1 MPAGRMLPA
10 GRNNRPGVRMLTSRQ
25 KQIVGTLLG
34 RDEFTPVSEIAA
46 TLGISGRTVLRELSA
61 LSVDLRA
68 FRATVERK
76 SSRGVRLQ
84 CPRETLQE
92 LTRVVLGKTKLV
104 LCSKEERRRFIL
116 ATLLQNGEPVKMQY
130 FTATLAVTDATVGAD
145 LDRLDNWLEEHN
157 IRLIRKPGVGVYL
170 SGDEWSLRNGMLNLF
185 FDAHEY
191 QSIQS
196 MLSSREALEEM
207 AEQDILSF
215 LDAPL
220 LWAVQAALE
229 AERPIRTLLRAD
241 KNYFEFLICA
251 YYMIR
256 RARQGHPFHGSPARM
271 SEWIKSA
278 EYSFMHSVLERL
290 RVVSDCALI
299 EDEMDYL
306 MLQLQV
312 THGRSA
318 YPEQT
323 IQTLQPV
330 IQEIIRIAESE
341 TGYLLENNGTFF
353 HGLCEHLIPAVNR
366 MRLHLEIK
374 NPLLESVKIHYP
386 QLYALAST
394 CIAPI
399 EREFSVVVPD
409 PEIAYIAMY
418 LGVALEDK
426 NLRRDRSIRAI
437 VCCPAG
443 MVSAQFLATL
453 LNREFPHLTIR
464 EIVATTNLGERLASS
479 GVDIVIS
486 TVPIQNLEV
495 PNITVSPFL
504 LEEDRA
510 RLATELKAITR
521 RPYWDQKLESGI
533 KEKLSNVKNII
544 DGILQVL
551 DSFFILD
558 RLHYFRVQELIDC
571 AAQYTGKTDEQKRMI
586 AQSLLERERYG
597 STVDFS
603 SGCMLLHCRTDGVEE
618 LHFGILRIDSSVLL
632 GGEGQQIDARLILVM
647 LAPMQCPS
655 EHISVMGAISQG
667 ILNEAWL
674 VQAFKTGD
682 AGNCY
687 LALERLMSDYQS
699 DYFMITGKERS

>member
-1 MPAGRMLPA
+1 
-10 GRNNRPGVRMLTSRQ
+10 MLTSRQ
-25 KQIVGTLLG
+25 KQIVGTLID
-34 RDEFTPVSEIAA
+34 RDDFIPVSEIAA
-46 TLGISGRTVLRELSA
+46 TLGISGRTVMRELSA
-61 LSVDLRA
+61 LSTDLREYH
-68 FRATVERK
+68 ATIERK
-76 SSRGVRLQ
+76 SSRGVRMTCPAESLQ
-84 CPRETLQE
+84 A
-92 LTRVVLGKTKLV
+92 LTRAVLGKTKLM

-116 ATLLQNGEPVKMQY
+116 ATLLQSGEPVKMQY

-145 LDRLDNWLEEHN
+145 LDRMENWLEEYN
-157 IRLIRKPGVGVYL
+157 ISLIRKPGVGVYL
-170 SGDEWSLRNGMLNLF
+170 SGDEWALRNGMMNLF
-185 FDAHEY
+185 FDVQEY

-196 MLSSREALEEM
+196 MLCSREALEEA

-215 LDAPL
+215 IDAPQ
-220 LWAVQAALE
+220 LWAVQKALE
-229 AERPIRTLLRAD
+229 EERQLRTLLRAD
-241 KNYFEFLICA
+241 KNYFEFLISA

-256 RARQGHPFHGSPARM
+256 RVRQGHAFLASPARM
-271 SEWIKSA
+271 SEWVKSP
-278 EYSFMHSVLERL
+278 EYPLIQSVFERL
-290 RVVSDCALI
+290 QAVARSGLTH
-299 EDEMDYL
+299 DEMDYL
-306 MLQLQV
+306 MLLLQV

-323 IQTLQPV
+323 IETLQPV
-330 IQEIIRIAESE
+330 IREIIRIAESE
-341 TGYLLENNGTFF
+341 TGYLLENNGTFY

-374 NPLLESVKIHYP
+374 NPLLESVKTHYP
-386 QLYALAST
+386 QLYALAAN

-399 EREFSVVVPD
+399 ERDFAVKVPD

-453 LNREFPHLTIR
+453 LNREFPNLTIR
-464 EIVATTNLGERLASS
+464 EIVATTNLGERLASN

-486 TVPIQNLEV
+486 TVPIYNLEV
-495 PNITVSPFL
+495 PNISVSPFL
-504 LEEDRA
+504 LEEDRT

-521 RPYWDQKLESGI
+521 QPYWDQKMETGI

-551 DSFFILD
+551 NNFFLFD
-558 RLHYFRVQELIDC
+558 KLHYSRVQELIDC
-571 AAQYTGKTDEQKRMI
+571 AAQHAGKTGEQKRMI
-586 AQSLLERERYG
+586 AQSLLERERFG

-603 SGCMLLHCRTDGVEE
+603 SGCMLLHCRTEGIEE
-618 LHFGILRIDSSVLL
+618 LYFGILRIDCPELI
-632 GGEGQQIDARLILVM
+632 GGEGQPISARLILVM
-647 LAPMQCPS
+647 LAPMRCPQ

-667 ILNEAWL
+667 ILNESWL

-687 LALERLMSDYQS
+687 LALERLMSNYQN

>member
-1 MPAGRMLPA
+1 M
-10 GRNNRPGVRMLTSRQ
+10 
-25 KQIVGTLLG
+25 
-34 RDEFTPVSEIAA
+34 
-46 TLGISGRTVLRELSA
+46 
-61 LSVDLRA
+61 
-68 FRATVERK
+68 
-76 SSRGVRLQ
+76 
-84 CPRETLQE
+84 
-92 LTRVVLGKTKLV
+92 
-104 LCSKEERRRFIL
+104 SKEERRRFIL
-116 ATLLQNGEPVKMQY
+116 ATLLQSGEPVKMQY

-145 LDRLDNWLEEHN
+145 LDRMENWMEEHN
-157 IRLIRKPGVGVYL
+157 ISLIRKPGVGIYL
-170 SGDEWSLRNGMLNLF
+170 SGDEWALRNGMLNLF
-185 FDAHEY
+185 FDVHEY
-191 QSIQS
+191 QSILS
-196 MLSSREALEEM
+196 MLSSREALEEI

-215 LDAPL
+215 LDPPL
-220 LWAVQAALE
+220 LLAGQKALE
-229 AERPIRTLLRAD
+229 AERPIRTLQHAD
-241 KNYFEFLICA
+241 KNYFEFLISA
-251 YYMIR
+251 YYMVR
-256 RARQGHPFHGSPARM
+256 RARQGHTFRGSPARM
-271 SEWIKSA
+271 SEWMKSA
-278 EYSFMHSVLERL
+278 EYSLMHSVLERL
-290 RVVSDCALI
+290 RVVSECALT

-306 MLQLQV
+306 MLLLQV

-323 IQTLQPV
+323 IETLQPV
-330 IQEIIRIAESE
+330 IREIIRIAESE
-341 TGYLLENNGTFF
+341 TGYLLENNGTFY

-374 NPLLESVKIHYP
+374 NPLLESVKTHYP

-394 CIAPI
+394 CITPI
-399 EREFSVVVPD
+399 EHTFAVKVPD

-453 LNREFPHLTIR
+453 LNREFPILTIR

-479 GVDIVIS
+479 GTDIVIS

-521 RPYWDQKLESGI
+521 RPYWDQKLETGI

-551 DSFFILD
+551 DSFFLLD
-558 RLHYFRVQELIDC
+558 RLHYSRVQELIDC

-603 SGCMLLHCRTDGVEE
+603 SGCMLLHCRTDGVED

-632 GGEGQQIDARLILVM
+632 NGEGQRIDARLILVM
-647 LAPMQCPS
+647 LAPMHCPP